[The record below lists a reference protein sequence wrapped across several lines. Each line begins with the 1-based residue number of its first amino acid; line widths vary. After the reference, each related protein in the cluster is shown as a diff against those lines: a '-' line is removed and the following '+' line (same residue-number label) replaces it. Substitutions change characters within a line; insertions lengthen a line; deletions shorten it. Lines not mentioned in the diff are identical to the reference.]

1 MLKYIIKRL
10 VYGFLTFLIIMT
22 LTFFLMHSIPGG
34 PFDGDSLTKLP
45 PEVQANLMEK
55 FGLDKPLGEQYLVY
69 MNNLFHGELG
79 ISISYSPRSV
89 KSIITSEI
97 PVTATLAFTSVSVT
111 IVIGVLYGI
120 VAALKQ
126 GKWQDQ
132 LAKVITTL
140 GITIPSFV
148 MCTLLI
154 YVFAVKLRVLPTMGF
169 EGPKNL
175 ILPATALS
183 FGSIATLSRL
193 TRSSLLD
200 VVRQDYIRTAK
211 AKGLKNSVVIFKHAL
226 KNSLLPVV
234 TYLGPLVTA
243 LLTGSFVVEKI
254 FAIPGIGREM
264 VSAIGDRDYTMILG
278 LTAIFSIIMI
288 TSYLVVDIMYALIDP
303 RVKLDS

>member
-1 MLKYIIKRL
+1 MLKYILKRL

-34 PFDGDSLTKLP
+34 PFDGDSLTKMP

-79 ISISYSPRSV
+79 VSISYSPRSV
-89 KSIITSEI
+89 KSIIVSEI
-97 PVTATLAFTSVSVT
+97 PVTATLAITSVLIT
-111 IVIGVLYGI
+111 IALGI
-120 VAALKQ
+120 LFGIIAALKQ
-126 GKWQDQ
+126 GKWQDN
-132 LAKVITTL
+132 LMKVITTL

-154 YVFAVKLRVLPTMGF
+154 YVFAVKLRWLPTMGF
-169 EGPKNL
+169 DGPKNL

-183 FGSIATLSRL
+183 FGSIAYLSRL

-211 AKGLKNSVVIFKHAL
+211 AKGLKNRVVIFKHAL

-234 TYLGPLVTA
+234 TYLGPLITS

-288 TSYLVVDIMYALIDP
+288 TSYLIVDIAYALIDP

>member
-1 MLKYIIKRL
+1 MLKYILKRL

-79 ISISYSPRSV
+79 VSISYSPRTV
-89 KSIITSEI
+89 KSIIVSEI

-111 IVIGVLYGI
+111 IVLGVLYGI

-132 LAKVITTL
+132 VAKVITTL

-169 EGPKNL
+169 DGPKNL

>member
-1 MLKYIIKRL
+1 
-10 VYGFLTFLIIMT
+10 MT
-22 LTFFLMHSIPGG
+22 SI
-34 PFDGDSLTKLP
+34 SITI
-45 PEVQANLMEK
+45 V
-55 FGLDKPLGEQYLVY
+55 
-69 MNNLFHGELG
+69 LG
-79 ISISYSPRSV
+79 ILFG
-89 KSIITSEI
+89 II
-97 PVTATLAFTSVSVT
+97 
-111 IVIGVLYGI
+111 
-120 VAALKQ
+120 AALKQ

-132 LAKVITTL
+132 VSKVITTL

-154 YVFAVKLRVLPTMGF
+154 YVFAVKLRILPTMGF
-169 EGPKNL
+169 DGPKNL

-200 VVRQDYIRTAK
+200 VVRQDYVRTAK

-234 TYLGPLVTA
+234 TYLGPLVTS

-288 TSYLVVDIMYALIDP
+288 ASFLIVDIMYALIDP

>member
-1 MLKYIIKRL
+1 MLKYILKRL

-34 PFDGDSLTKLP
+34 PFDGDALTKMP

-55 FGLDKPLGEQYLVY
+55 FGLDKPLGEQYLTY

-79 ISISYSPRSV
+79 VSISYAPRSV
-89 KSIITSEI
+89 KSIIVSEI
-97 PVTATLAFTSVSVT
+97 PVTATLALTSVSIT
-111 IVIGVLYGI
+111 IVLGI
-120 VAALKQ
+120 LFGIIAALKQ

-132 LAKVITTL
+132 VSKVITTL

-169 EGPKNL
+169 DGPKNL

-288 TSYLVVDIMYALIDP
+288 ASFLIVDIMYALIDP